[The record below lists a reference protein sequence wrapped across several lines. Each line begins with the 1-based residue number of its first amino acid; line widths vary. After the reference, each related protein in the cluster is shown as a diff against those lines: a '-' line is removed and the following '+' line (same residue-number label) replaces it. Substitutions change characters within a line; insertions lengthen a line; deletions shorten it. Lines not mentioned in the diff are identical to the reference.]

1 MAGQVADL
9 CVSGPR
15 DMAGGLSLFR
25 SWLEEAVRAGVI
37 EPTAMVLATATC
49 RGTPSVRMVL
59 LKVCDEHGFVFYTN
73 HSSRKG
79 EELAENPQATLCF
92 NWPEIAR
99 RVSVEGRVEPVAP
112 EEADA
117 YFDSRPWQSR
127 IGAWASRQ
135 SQPLRSRAQLLRRV
149 AYFSIRLGLGAL
161 ERPSFWSGFRVIPER
176 IYFDF
181 LEENISL
188 TFPAVQG
195 AG

>member
-1 MAGQVADL
+1 MADRAADL

-15 DMAGGLSLFR
+15 DMAAGLRLFR
-25 SWLEEAVRAGVI
+25 SWLDEAVRAGVI
-37 EPTAMVLATATC
+37 EPTAMVLATAT
-49 RGTPSVRMVL
+49 RTGTPSVRMVL
-59 LKVCDEHGFVFYTN
+59 LKVCDGRGFVFYTN
-73 HSSRKG
+73 LSSRKG
-79 EELAENPQATLCF
+79 KELAENPQAALCF

-149 AYFSIRLGLGAL
+149 ACFSMKLGLDGL

-176 IYFDF
+176 IHFDF
-181 LEENISL
+181 LDENISL
-188 TFPAVQG
+188 PFPAVQE